1 MYQAILIV
9 ILIFCRR
16 ILLEVEKV
24 VNPFSENKRHTL
36 DQAEVVGFGRVNTN
50 SRTFPHFDFLNMSS
64 EINSGY
70 HKALGN
76 LYL

>member
-16 ILLEVEKV
+16 ILLEKV
-24 VNPFSENKRHTL
+24 VNPFSKYKRHTL